1 VKKGQGLGGWLAGRR
16 GTNEEG
22 GGGGS
27 AGQVP
32 GRSGRPRFVVGD
44 IACLLLVALASSH
57 ALPAQVGRVA
67 VLHHVNTF
75 GRDCKKPL
83 TGSVFRLQA

>member
-1 VKKGQGLGGWLAGRR
+1 MKKGQGLGGWLAGRR

-22 GGGGS
+22 GGGA

-32 GRSGRPRFVVGD
+32 GRSGRPRFVVGN
-44 IACLLLVALASSH
+44 IARLLLVALAASH

-75 GRDCKKPL
+75 GLLCKKSATRISIQIL
-83 TGSVFRLQA
+83 